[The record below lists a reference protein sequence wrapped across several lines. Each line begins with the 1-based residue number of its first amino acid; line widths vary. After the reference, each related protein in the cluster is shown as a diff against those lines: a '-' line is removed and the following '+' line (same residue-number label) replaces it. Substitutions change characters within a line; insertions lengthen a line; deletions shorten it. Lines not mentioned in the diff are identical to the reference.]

1 MNFSKENIKFMKI
14 FYIKRKEIIFD
25 KENFSFDDKLFL
37 HVKKL
42 NNNRILC
49 YYFECLESKD
59 NPYLDPYY
67 GKCPYKYNFMFYKY
81 NNKDLILEYQD
92 IHTLTN
98 FSQNILPYEDSFFL
112 YGNSGY
118 YFSSNSMVVLYFLYF
133 YKNKKMN
140 CLKDGIEN
148 NQIQNCII
156 FNKKY
161 LIILLNDKIEKYII
175 LDNDI
180 TFISEFNINNADLLM
195 ENKYNIILMRKE
207 NKDYEY
213 LYLYFLEVNE
223 NFQKTKEERIILTDF
238 YFKDILFYNKKLY
251 ILSNNCSVYY

>member
-1 MNFSKENIKFMKI
+1 MNFSKDNIKFMKI
-14 FYIKRKEIIFD
+14 FYIKHNEIIFD
-25 KENFSFDDKLFL
+25 KENFSFDDVLFL

-49 YYFECLESKD
+49 YYYECLERID
-59 NPYLDPYY
+59 NRYLDPYY

-81 NNKDLILEYQD
+81 INNDLILEYQD

-98 FSQNILPYEDSFFL
+98 FSQNILLYEDSFFL